1 MVKNAPANAEDMIHG
16 FDPFVRKIPDPLQ
29 KGVVAYSSIPAWRI
43 PWAEETGGLRSLGLQ
58 RVGHDWSDVV
68 CISCLVLKLLSRV

>member
-1 MVKNAPANAEDMIHG
+1 MSYLRAKGSQVALVVKNAPANAEDMRHG

-43 PWAEETGGLRSLGLQ
+43 PWAEETGG
-58 RVGHDWSDVV
+58 
-68 CISCLVLKLLSRV
+68 